1 MKMKE
6 VFTGMDSDKIECKS
20 LNGVYCDIAN
30 LLGVYY
36 IRRSEDNKSISRST
50 FLPTNLL
57 RIKSSVNTTD
67 TTQNN
72 LQQNTVT
79 VKNGSE
85 K

>member
-1 MKMKE
+1 MKE
-6 VFTGMDSDKIECKS
+6 VFTSMDSDKIECKS

>member
-1 MKMKE
+1 MKE